1 MTHHVP
7 AELQNYVRQSII
19 PQYANFDKAHQ
30 IDHVEKVIE
39 ESLKLAT
46 HYEVDYSMVY
56 VIAAYHDLGLYEG
69 REFHHITS
77 GKVLLADE
85 TLRRWFTD
93 EQLLQMKEAIED
105 HRASSKQAPRTIY
118 GMIVAEADRIIDPE
132 VTLRRTVQYGLSH
145 YPEMDKEEQYAR
157 FRKHLTEKYAEGGY
171 LKLWIPQSD
180 NAGRLAELRNLIT
193 NEDEL
198 RQVQQLCKREL
209 LLGLAQ
215 ARSIFPLIIDHT
227 AQISLQLQ
235 LAGLQPL
242 LQHHRPD
249 KALDQLEH
257 RWQII
262 RDQDLCFQRQLCL
275 EGTVCPR
282 RRQGIPK
289 DLQLHGTRSF
299 PVRSW
304 CHFIPGTGRIER
316 SYFPETQKA
325 AAQRFHCAAALS
337 QSGFGENQV
346 LIQQPWQ
353 PRSA

>member
-105 HRASSKQAPRTIY
+105 HRASNKQAPRTIY

-132 VTLRRTVQYGLSH
+132 VTLRRTVQYGLKQNPAADEAWH
-145 YPEMDKEEQYAR
+145 YQR
-157 FRKHLTEKYAEGGY
+157 FYDHLMEKYAPGGY
-171 LKLWIPQSD
+171 LKLWFPHSK
-180 NAGRLAELRNLIT
+180 NARQLKELQAIIADEVRL
-193 NEDEL
+193 
-198 RQVQQLCKREL
+198 
-209 LLGLAQ
+209 
-215 ARSIFPLIIDHT
+215 RSIFH
-227 AQISLQLQ
+227 QMFEEEK
-235 LAGLQPL
+235 
-242 LQHHRPD
+242 R
-249 KALDQLEH
+249 
-257 RWQII
+257 
-262 RDQDLCFQRQLCL
+262 
-275 EGTVCPR
+275 
-282 RRQGIPK
+282 
-289 DLQLHGTRSF
+289 
-299 PVRSW
+299 
-304 CHFIPGTGRIER
+304 
-316 SYFPETQKA
+316 
-325 AAQRFHCAAALS
+325 
-337 QSGFGENQV
+337 
-346 LIQQPWQ
+346 
-353 PRSA
+353 